1 MIRPKFK
8 DYLKERLNDKLFT
21 AVVLIFFAY
30 LMFSVVY
37 FSINFNLRNILL
49 SIVYNIAIVLIVVVE
64 YFMGVRLG
72 ALFTACALFVAFG
85 GHGGPC
91 YNIYSIIPFFDTL
104 LHILSGVIFA
114 CMGFAVA
121 EKFFGKITS
130 KRKFLGYMFFG
141 FCFSQMIAVFW
152 ECFEYMFTMVFDIE
166 MMADETVYRINSFYL
181 SNDYNNATIIEN
193 IEKTT
198 IHYGNGQIYELN
210 GYLDLG
216 LIDTLTD
223 LLVCTLGGVFFMAVT
238 VFSYFKAPK
247 INNLLLPKLVY
258 EKPNLS
264 EKMQELIKD
273 RELKESA

>member
-1 MIRPKFK
+1 
-8 DYLKERLNDKLFT
+8 
-21 AVVLIFFAY
+21 
-30 LMFSVVY
+30 
-37 FSINFNLRNILL
+37 
-49 SIVYNIAIVLIVVVE
+49 
-64 YFMGVRLG
+64 
-72 ALFTACALFVAFG
+72 
-85 GHGGPC
+85 
-91 YNIYSIIPFFDTL
+91 
-104 LHILSGVIFA
+104 
-114 CMGFAVA
+114 
-121 EKFFGKITS
+121 
-130 KRKFLGYMFFG
+130 
-141 FCFSQMIAVFW
+141 
-152 ECFEYMFTMVFDIE
+152 MFTMVFDIE

-223 LLVCTLGGVFFMAVT
+223 LLVCTLGGAFFMAVT

-264 EKMQELIKD
+264 EKIQELIND